1 MPSEHWNISA
11 FGKYYHQYVSGPMA
25 TDDKGTDYVLV
36 ERTVHSA
43 GYGAAGTYFILPE
56 LQAKLSYE
64 KAYRLPTIEEMFGD
78 EDLESGEVNI
88 RPENSDNVNLNIS
101 YSKNIGKHSVY
112 VEGGLI
118 YRNTKDYIQRNIQ
131 DLSGGKENATYTNY
145 GKVVTKDITCRHVT
159 VFQVVQYRR
168 EFYTNGR
175 TRYGKISDRQYRN
188 VHSQPDLQSPHGQCP
203 LHVRRQRRDL
213 LLARARQERE
223 YPDRDL

>member
-1 MPSEHWNISA
+1 
-11 FGKYYHQYVSGPMA
+11 
-25 TDDKGTDYVLV
+25 
-36 ERTVHSA
+36 
-43 GYGAAGTYFILPE
+43 
-56 LQAKLSYE
+56 
-64 KAYRLPTIEEMFGD
+64 MFGD

-145 GKVVTKDITCRHVT
+145 GKVVTKG
-159 VFQVVQYRR
+159 Y
-168 EFYTNGR
+168 NLSA
-175 TRYGKISDRQYRN
+175 RYSFPSGSVSAGILHKWTYAIWKISDRQYRN